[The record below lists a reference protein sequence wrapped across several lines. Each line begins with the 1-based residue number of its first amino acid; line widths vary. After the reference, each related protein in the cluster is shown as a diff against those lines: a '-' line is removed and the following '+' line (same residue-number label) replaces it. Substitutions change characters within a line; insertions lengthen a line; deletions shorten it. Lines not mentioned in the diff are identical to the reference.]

1 VYLNKILPLFL
12 SPIVVVLALIVAS
25 MLLRKRGLAAL
36 AALFLC
42 VASLPV
48 VADRLLLLVQGDLVR
63 LQPQDVPRREA
74 VVVLAGSLGY
84 TQGRGGPMPEWGSSI
99 DRIFAG
105 IELMQA
111 ARAERVVFS
120 SGDYVRDD
128 LRTEG
133 QLAREFALAM
143 GVDDSSIV
151 LSDKAANTADE
162 ARLIRPVFTGARPT
176 IILVTSASHMP
187 RATAIFAEAGFE
199 VTPYPVDIDIPLMR
213 RWHDAWLP
221 DARALLKTDTAVRE
235 LLGQAY
241 YRVMFVMRG
250 EPDNLATRSTQPLAN
265 R

>member
-1 VYLNKILPLFL
+1 MYLNKILPLFL
-12 SPIVVVLALIVAS
+12 SPIVVVLALVLAS
-25 MLLRKRGLAAL
+25 VWLRKRGLAAL
-36 AALFLC
+36 AALFLF

-48 VADRLLLLVQGDLVR
+48 VADRMLLLAQGDLVR

-84 TQGRGGPMPEWGSSI
+84 TQGRRGPMPEWGSSI

-105 IELMQA
+105 VELMQA

-143 GVDDSSIV
+143 DVDASSIV
-151 LSDKAANTADE
+151 LSGKAANTTDE
-162 ARLIRPVFTGARPT
+162 ARLIRPLFAGTRPT
-176 IILVTSASHMP
+176 IILVTSASHMA
-187 RATAIFAEAGFE
+187 RAAAIFTEAGFE
-199 VTPYPVDIDIPLMR
+199 VTPYPVDIDIPLSR

-221 DARALLKTDTAVRE
+221 DARGLLKTDTAVRE
-235 LLGQAY
+235 LLGQGY
-241 YRVMFVMRG
+241 YRLMF
-250 EPDNLATRSTQPLAN
+250 LIRS
-265 R
+265 